1 MTYTQKNNPFKRKK
15 KSIFQIKKKKKTR
28 KEKKE
33 EKRIQEEFNNLE
45 VLHKPVTE
53 NT

>member
-1 MTYTQKNNPFKRKK
+1 MAYTQNNNPFKRKK
-15 KSIFQIKKKKKTR
+15 KSPFRIKKKKKTR

-33 EKRIQEEFNNLE
+33 EKRIQEEFKNLE

-53 NT
+53 IT